1 MNYRT
6 NITTTTEEKR
16 NQIKGRLDDFATFV
30 WRGENAFDICG
41 AFIIADKH
49 GDLKFYNGPSF
60 SNEYTKP
67 QFSSSSGNLTGVSFN
82 RQQVQFKMGAY

>member
-1 MNYRT
+1 MSYKT
-6 NITTTTEEKR
+6 NITTITEEKR

-30 WRGENAFDICG
+30 WRGKNAFDICG
-41 AFIIADKH
+41 AFIIADKR

-82 RQQVQFKMGAY
+82 RQQITFKMGAY